1 MMSFEEQVFNFDKSN
16 VTVFSPVTCTF
27 KVISK
32 SIALIQGH
40 RDLGL
45 HFVLRILQL

>member
-1 MMSFEEQVFNFDKSN
+1 MVSLKNKSFNFDKSH
-16 VTVFSPVTCTF
+16 VTVFSPVTF

-45 HFVLRILQL
+45 HFLSMLQL